1 MAALPMGYAVY
12 VEGAGWKELPRW
24 AQAKIEAI
32 AKRRSEG
39 GAVSGAV
46 SIRRDGAGQYEE
58 YSVNLDTNEITT
70 TSTGTVRPLAE
81 RPPATPAL
89 CTRTAWRAFD
99 LEVKSRIEAAVAARL
114 PTEVAKC
121 RDDGTERHQRW
132 IRLTEDGGLAWAN
145 TQTKCLTLDGK
156 GPHKLLGLVAQDL
169 PSGRCLRATLE
180 GAEDLIF
187 RPKADDFDTLLK
199 GFGQA
204 LPPAA
209 EHTAADDDAD
219 VDCAPADA
227 PFMFGEAERQDEER
241 RQQGGAAAQ
250 TQADLA
256 AAQARIDELER
267 QLAALPQQQ
276 ADGRAIIE
284 VIPDPP
290 ELSGWLYK
298 AGEWHT
304 AWKKRFFKLGPDR
317 TLYYYASEEDAQD
330 PTRAK
335 GCIDLSTINQR
346 TPIEQDP
353 SKPLEFRLLP
363 AEAGGRTW
371 HLKALE
377 EEACGVETWRSR
389 FEAMCKRVSA
399 RARASQPPRH
409 RLPRRS
415 HSPRRARASPPP
427 RRDSPA

>member
-1 MAALPMGYAVY
+1 MAALPMAYAVY

-24 AQAKIEAI
+24 AQSKIEAI
-32 AKRRSEG
+32 ARRRSEG
-39 GAVSGAV
+39 GAVSGSV

-70 TSTGTVRPLAE
+70 ASTGTVRPLAE
-81 RPPATPAL
+81 RPPATPQL
-89 CTRTAWRAFD
+89 CTRTAWRHFD

-132 IRLTEDGGLAWAN
+132 IRLTESGGLAWAN

-156 GPHKLLGLVAQDL
+156 GPHKLLGLVALDL

-180 GAEDLIF
+180 GAEDLVF

-209 EHTAADDDAD
+209 EPAAAADDDAD
-219 VDCAPADA
+219 ADCADA
-227 PFMFGEAERQDEER
+227 QFMFGEAERQDEER
-241 RQQGGAAAQ
+241 RQQDGAAAQ

-256 AAQARIDELER
+256 AAQAQIEELEQ
-267 QLAALPQQQ
+267 QLAELRPQLP
-276 ADGRAIIE
+276 ASPVPAIIE
-284 VIPDPP
+284 VIPD

-317 TLYYYASEEDAQD
+317 TLYYYASEEDAED

-377 EEACGVETWRSR
+377 EEACGVATWRSR

-409 RLPRRS
+409 RQPRRS
-415 HSPRRARASPPP
+415 HSPRRARASPP